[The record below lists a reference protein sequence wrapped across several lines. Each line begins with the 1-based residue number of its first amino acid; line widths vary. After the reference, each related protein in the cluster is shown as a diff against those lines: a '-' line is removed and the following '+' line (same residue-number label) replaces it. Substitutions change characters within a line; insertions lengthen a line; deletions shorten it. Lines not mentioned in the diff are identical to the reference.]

1 MIINM
6 LLRGRS
12 LEYYRDIEDE
22 PDIVYLVNDMHREV
36 DSVEGLKDYLL
47 DKNINL
53 TMSLVKGSESGFLK
67 INFFNDFNV
76 TRLIRPYLEGLR
88 QDEQD
93 IPMKSTFLDNIHIP
107 FMQIGHK
114 YPYEYPGTG
123 IAAIADAVL
132 THRPSVLNIV
142 GLDFYDNLRD
152 GESNY
157 LVPNF
162 KSRDYYADYSD
173 LEQKGDTFQEELLSD
188 WQYKMQNSLCDF
200 SDFLP
205 KMKINLWT
213 KCNLLIDR
221 LKNLKNITIKEVK

>member
-132 THRPSVLNIV
+132 TIFKTRYDLDIFKKKALYIYIREMTDCETPHLTRVISVLKD
-142 GLDFYDNLRD
+142 DFY
-152 GESNY
+152 EI
-157 LVPNF
+157 
-162 KSRDYYADYSD
+162 YYRYH
-173 LEQKGDTFQEELLSD
+173 EKGR
-188 WQYKMQNSLCDF
+188 
-200 SDFLP
+200 
-205 KMKINLWT
+205 IV
-213 KCNLLIDR
+213 
-221 LKNLKNITIKEVK
+221 IKEQ